1 MHGSVG
7 RDFDLIA
14 VPWIDDAA
22 DPAVVVDEIA
32 RVYGDGARALDK
44 DCPRAKPHGRLAW
57 SVHLSFGDC
66 YLDISFTPRIAGP
79 SA

>member
-1 MHGSVG
+1 VHGSVG

-32 RVYGDGARALDK
+32 RVACAD
-44 DCPRAKPHGRLAW
+44 
-57 SVHLSFGDC
+57 
-66 YLDISFTPRIAGP
+66 
-79 SA
+79 